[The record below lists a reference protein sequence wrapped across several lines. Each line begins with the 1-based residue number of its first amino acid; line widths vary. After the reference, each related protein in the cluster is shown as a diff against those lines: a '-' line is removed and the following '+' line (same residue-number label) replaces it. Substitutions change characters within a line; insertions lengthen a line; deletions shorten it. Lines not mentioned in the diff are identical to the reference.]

1 MRFSA
6 DCVPCLLNRVLYEVE
21 LVAPEHS
28 EEAMAAALEI
38 MAACYPQG
46 MNSAKLATKVHAAAY
61 RISGSDDPYKDLKVR
76 SNEAALAVLDKASQL
91 VDSAPDRLDAACLAA
106 IIGNVMDFGIDVGM
120 EGPEA
125 LCSKFDALWA
135 EGIQV
140 DEVAALRRLLKRS
153 KKVLY
158 LMDNCGEIV
167 LDTLLVREIK
177 RFGPEVVGV
186 YKGAPILTD
195 ATEEDMELAGLD
207 KAFDRVISTGMF
219 AVGIDMA
226 RASPEL
232 AEEMESADLII
243 SKGMANFESLSD
255 DAFRPIAFLLR
266 TKCRPVAKA
275 IGAAEG
281 QNVVRV
287 WEH

>member
-21 LVAPEHS
+21 LVAPEKA

-38 MAACYPQG
+38 MALNYRKG
-46 MNSAKLATKVHAAAY
+46 MNSAKLATQIHAAAY
-61 RISGSDDPYKDLKVR
+61 LISGSMDPYCDLKAR
-76 SNEAALAVLDKASQL
+76 SNEAALAVLDKARAL
-91 VDSAPDRLDAACLAA
+91 MEAAPDRLEAACLAA

-125 LCSKFDALWA
+125 LLDRFDALWA

-140 DEVAALRRLLKRS
+140 NEVAALRHLIKRS

-158 LMDNCGEIV
+158 LMDNCGEVV
-167 LDTLLVREIK
+167 LDRLLVEEIRK
-177 RFGPEVVGV
+177 LGPEVVGI
-186 YKGAPILTD
+186 YKGEPILTD
-195 ATEEDMELAGLD
+195 ATAADMAVAGLD
-207 KAFDRVISTGMF
+207 RSFDRLLSTGMF

-226 RASPEL
+226 RASSEL
-232 AEEMESADLII
+232 QMEMDSADLII

-255 DAFRPIAFLLR
+255 EPYRPVAFLLR
-266 TKCRPVAKA
+266 TKCRPVAQA

-287 WEH
+287 WPR